1 MSDVKH
7 DYIQSRMTALAE
19 ATPED
24 VNAMFARLESV
35 ASEEL
40 RDDGFAPDAID
51 IQRAL
56 DMRYAGQGYEITM
69 PCGDVLGTGALET
82 LRVQFD
88 EQHRTMF
95 GHSAPEEPVEIVSY
109 RVRGVGRVPP
119 VAMPKFESTGA
130 TLKDALRE
138 TRRVRMDG
146 ADVDCPVYQREKLDV
161 GLTLTGPA
169 ILDQFDCTTVLYAG
183 QTARVDEWKN
193 LIVTGEK

>member
-1 MSDVKH
+1 
-7 DYIQSRMTALAE
+7 
-19 ATPED
+19 
-24 VNAMFARLESV
+24 
-35 ASEEL
+35 
-40 RDDGFAPDAID
+40 
-51 IQRAL
+51 
-56 DMRYAGQGYEITM
+56 MRYAGQGYEITM

-88 EQHRTMF
+88 EQHRSMF

-119 VAMPKFESTGA
+119 VAMPKFEPTGA

-146 ADVDCPVYQREKLDV
+146 EDVDCPVYQREKLDV
-161 GLTLTGPA
+161 GLTLKGPA
-169 ILDQFDCTTVLYAG
+169 ILDQFDCTTVIYAG

-193 LIVTGEK
+193 LIVTRVSGVMAGRVRAIPLGEWTVRPQVSDARHKVGHDGQRRRELDAH